1 MADRITRPQARRSF
15 LGLAALAGLS
25 LFIAGCQ
32 MVPRSRPAP
41 PEPVPTPTPEPTPG
55 LPTDTDR
62 NRVAVLVP
70 LSGENAGIGQSIA
83 NAANLAILDTGGQR
97 IHITVSDPAKVSAAP
112 ANEPPP
118 DAHRP
123 SLGPPPRTDGRTS
136 TPP

>member
-15 LGLAALAGLS
+15 LGLAALAGLR

-32 MVPRSRPAP
+32 MVPRPRPAP

-70 LSGENAGIGQSIA
+70 LSGENAGIGKSIA

-97 IHITVSDPAKVSAAP
+97 IRITVYDTAKGAAVA
-112 ANEPPP
+112 ANE
-118 DAHRP
+118 A
-123 SLGPPPRTDGRTS
+123 LADGNRLRSEEQTS
-136 TPP
+136 EHQAL